1 MCLKETINASCLK
14 SFMTYPADHGVFLFS
29 TCANDILNVAVN
41 KGNCVF
47 KLVCLT
53 EVIGRLGKWM
63 FDAST

>member
-1 MCLKETINASCLK
+1 
-14 SFMTYPADHGVFLFS
+14 MTYPADHGVFLFR
-29 TCANDILNVAVN
+29 TCANDILNVALN